1 MTPRSLAVEDLIH
14 QLEMRRST
22 ADQRRFLAHWLKGL
36 PSKILA
42 PCLGLLLG
50 RPLGATVTV
59 PALKTALFCRVNKD
73 LFDASKEAG
82 SDLSETLALLWPGG
96 NEPLD
101 LADLVAA
108 VRTGPKDERLDTV
121 AALLDKSNALARDLV
136 MRVSTGRFKSPVS
149 PDLLRSTL
157 AEVFSRPVADI
168 EQNLANSEETLD
180 PFSSWLFGVPF
191 PETLAEQTG
200 FLSLPTIQ
208 ACEPDA
214 TGGANLCIAL
224 PSGSYAQLVSNPDSC
239 HLYTLAGD
247 RLEGPEN
254 YEELPPKTTLLIFL
268 PKNPAAQPLLLDIL
282 IKDGE
287 DLRNLPR
294 QQRLGALE
302 ELAAAGALSGFART
316 EVEPLP
322 AAASLGAT
330 FDNPS
335 IDRLFLL
342 HAAGTLDPSSDTLGE
357 VLRPPHE
364 LYFKI
369 LYAEGTLSRQ
379 GIFAGVVTLGAP
391 ATTSKQGNYAELVP
405 VGKASLHRLSQKD
418 KSTLE
423 TYIAENTLE
432 RFGPVRKL
440 AATEDTSLIARVICR
455 SIDRASRRKAGLVL
469 KEANV
474 MELFD
479 NSAAYRVSSLDELAP
494 LALW

>member
-1 MTPRSLAVEDLIH
+1 MTPHSLAVEDLIH
-14 QLEMRRST
+14 QLEMRRNA

-36 PSKILA
+36 PPKILA

-59 PALKTALFCRVNKD
+59 PALKTALFSRVNKD

-96 NEPLD
+96 NEPLNVS
-101 LADLVAA
+101 DLVSALS
-108 VRTGPKDERLDTV
+108 TGSKAERLDALT
-121 AALLDKSNALARDLV
+121 ALLDKSNALTRDLV

-149 PDLLRSTL
+149 PDLLRSAL
-157 AEVFSRPVADI
+157 AEVFKRPVADI
-168 EQNLANSEETLD
+168 EQNLANSVEILD
-180 PFSSWLFGVPF
+180 PFSNWLFGAPF

-208 ACEPDA
+208 TCEPDA
-214 TGGANLCIAL
+214 TGGADLCIAL
-224 PSGSYAQLVSNPDSC
+224 PSGDYAQLVSKPDGC

-254 YEELPPKTTLLIFL
+254 YEELPPNTTLLIFL
-268 PKNPAAQPLLLDIL
+268 PKNPAAVPLLLDIL
-282 IKDGE
+282 MQGGK
-287 DLRNLPR
+287 DLRNLPLK
-294 QQRLGALE
+294 QRLVALE
-302 ELAAAGALSGFART
+302 ELARVGALSGFART

-322 AAASLGAT
+322 AATSLGAK
-330 FDNPS
+330 FADPS
-335 IDRLFLL
+335 IARLFVL
-342 HAAGTLDPSSDTLGE
+342 HGAGTLDPSSGTLGE

-379 GIFAGVVTLGAP
+379 GTFAGVVTLGAP
-391 ATTSKQGNYAELVP
+391 ALTSKQSNSADLVA
-405 VGKASLHRLSQKD
+405 VGKASLHRLSQED
-418 KSTLE
+418 KSRLE
-423 TYIAENTLE
+423 TFIAENTLE

-440 AATEDTSLIARVICR
+440 AATEDTSLIARVTCR
-455 SIDRASRRKAGLVL
+455 SVNQASRRKAGLVL
-469 KEANV
+469 TKANV

-479 NSAAYRVSSLDELAP
+479 NSAAHRVSTLDELAS

>member
-1 MTPRSLAVEDLIH
+1 MTSQTLAVEDLIH
-14 QLEMRRST
+14 QLEMRRNT
-22 ADQRRFLAHWLKGL
+22 ADQCRFLAHWLKGL
-36 PSKILA
+36 PPKILA

-50 RPLGATVTV
+50 SPLGATVTV
-59 PALKTALFCRVNKD
+59 PALKTALFRRMNKD

-108 VRTGPKDERLDTV
+108 ISTEPKVKRLNAV
-121 AALLDKSNALARDLV
+121 AALLDRSNALARDLV

-149 PDLLRSTL
+149 PDLLRSAL
-157 AEVFSRPVADI
+157 ADVFRRPVTDI
-168 EQNLANSEETLD
+168 EQNLANSGKTLE
-180 PFSSWLFGVPF
+180 PFSNWLFGAPF

-208 ACEPDA
+208 TCEPEA
-214 TGGANLCIAL
+214 TGGADLYIAL
-224 PSGSYAQLVSNPDSC
+224 PSGSYAQLVSKPGGC

-254 YEELPPKTTLLIFL
+254 YEELPPGTTLLVFL
-268 PKNPAAQPLLLDIL
+268 PKNPAAVPLLLDIL
-282 IKDGE
+282 VQDGK
-287 DLRNLPR
+287 DLRNLP
-294 QQRLGALE
+294 QKQRLMALE
-302 ELAAAGALSGFART
+302 ELADLEALSGLART

-322 AAASLGAT
+322 PATSLGSRFA
-330 FDNPS
+330 DPS

-342 HAAGTLDPSSDTLGE
+342 HGADTLHPSSGTLGE

-364 LYFKI
+364 LCFKI

-391 ATTSKQGNYAELVP
+391 ALTSKQSNSAELVP
-405 VGKASLHRLSQKD
+405 VGKASLHLLSQED
-418 KSTLE
+418 KSRLE

-440 AATEDTSLIARVICR
+440 VATEKISLIARVTCR
-455 SIDRASRRKAGLVL
+455 SVDRASRRKAGLVL
-469 KEANV
+469 IEANV

-479 NSAAYRVSSLDELAP
+479 NSAAHRVSTLDELAP